1 MELNKFIE
9 IKNFQKDIIKN
20 SSTYF
25 NKNNY
30 KKKLF
35 PIINNFIKIGEQ
47 EYDIEEILLDKIK
60 LDENIKKNLL
70 HEYEETYNKI
80 DFIIK
85 NKKEKINNLNKII
98 YELENNIDKL
108 SKLKNNN
115 AYKLLFAFDEL
126 YKSVI
131 IFNTIFKDNI
141 TENNDTYCFNN
152 GERYILSKEEYKNNI
167 ISSNYKAEIILNKS
181 KYINYVFTEE
191 SYKTNETFK
200 INFLYQ
206 GDNFKTIKEFIP
218 SENKDIIV
226 NNRCD
231 KIIIEG
237 FSLNSILN
245 NFKVCAGKSNTNIN
259 RGIIVLEADVTKI
272 KLQDKF
278 ILKSHEDIKCFSI
291 NKKEYKEFD
300 NYTDFK
306 LNYYKPENEIQ
317 NNKVS
322 NIDLVDSYLILFIE
336 TDINILNKIS
346 MYGVD

>member
-1 MELNKFIE
+1 MELDKFIE
-9 IKNFQKDIIKN
+9 IRNFQKDIIKN

-35 PIINNFIKIGEQ
+35 PINNNFIKIGEK
-47 EYDIEEILLDKIK
+47 EYDIEEILLDKVQ
-60 LDENIKKNLL
+60 LDENLKISILQ
-70 HEYEETYNKI
+70 EYEYIYNKI
-80 DFIIK
+80 DYIIK
-85 NKKEKINNLNKII
+85 SKIEKINELNKII
-98 YELENNIDKL
+98 YELDNNINKL
-108 SKLKNNN
+108 SVLKNNN

-141 TENNDTYCFNN
+141 IENNDTYCFNN
-152 GERYILSKEEYKNNI
+152 GERYILSKDEYKNNI
-167 ISSNYKAEIILNKS
+167 ISPNYKAEIILNKS
-181 KYINYVFTEE
+181 KYINYIFTEE
-191 SYKTNETFK
+191 SYKTNESFK
-200 INFLYQ
+200 LNFLYQ

-218 SENKDIIV
+218 SENKDIVV

-245 NFKVCAGKSNTNIN
+245 NFKICSGKSNTNLN

-278 ILKSHEDIKCFSI
+278 ILKSHKDIKCFFV
-291 NKKEYKEFD
+291 NKKEYKEYD
-300 NYTDFK
+300 NYNDFK